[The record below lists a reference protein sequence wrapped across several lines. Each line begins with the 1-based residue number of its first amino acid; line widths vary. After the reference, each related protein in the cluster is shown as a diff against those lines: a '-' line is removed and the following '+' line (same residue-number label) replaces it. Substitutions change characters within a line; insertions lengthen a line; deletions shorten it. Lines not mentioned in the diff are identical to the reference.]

1 MSIHCL
7 SDPFDTSAFKTPE
20 PEKSE
25 EEKFPEPEDPFDLSH
40 CRTPEPEYQKDLLTS
55 LDNDEDTSNLGNVT
69 EAVVIVPTAVVA
81 DPFNTDIASEVLPNK
96 GDPFDTAHV
105 KGGIGRAEIK
115 ALEEEF
121 LDPECE
127 FDPREGTKAPTKI
140 VAAGI
145 HISPHIQIQLHFTTT
160 HSSSYQNKVTG
171 MLKEGG

>member
-55 LDNDEDTSNLGNVT
+55 LDNDEDTANLGNVT

-81 DPFNTDIASEVLPNK
+81 DPFNTDIASEVF
-96 GDPFDTAHV
+96 GH
-105 KGGIGRAEIK
+105 
-115 ALEEEF
+115 
-121 LDPECE
+121 
-127 FDPREGTKAPTKI
+127 
-140 VAAGI
+140 
-145 HISPHIQIQLHFTTT
+145 
-160 HSSSYQNKVTG
+160 
-171 MLKEGG
+171 